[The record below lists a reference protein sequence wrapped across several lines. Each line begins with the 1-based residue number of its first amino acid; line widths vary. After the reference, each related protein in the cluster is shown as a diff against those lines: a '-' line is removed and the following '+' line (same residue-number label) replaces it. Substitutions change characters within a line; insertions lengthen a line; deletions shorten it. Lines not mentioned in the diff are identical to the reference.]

1 MANKKRA
8 PGRSGTSTQGKSK
21 FLLENPTIIRAALQV
36 VAGML
41 LLAPAVTMA
50 DIDDEPQIVV
60 LELADQSRHIY
71 APSKQIVAT
80 HEYDWDD
87 ETIDAV
93 ASIFWAETGRGDRA
107 YKEKLAITQLIWN
120 RTQYGDPFPGTI
132 REVCEQRNEFN
143 HGRISDRNRELAR
156 LNLNKVRSQAE
167 GYYQGIEM
175 WDSCIYMTREGG
187 TGILTFQDDQWVT
200 CYRVEG

>member
-1 MANKKRA
+1 MSKKNALHRT
-8 PGRSGTSTQGKSK
+8 GTSEQGARRISIWHRIT
-21 FLLENPTIIRAALQV
+21 FRAGAQV
-36 VAGML
+36 
-41 LLAPAVTMA
+41 LAAAMILSPLTASA
-50 DIDDEPQIVV
+50 DIDDEPQIIVI
-60 LELADQSRHIY
+60 ELADQSKHIY
-71 APSKQIVAT
+71 APNKTIVAT

-93 ASIFWAETGRGDRA
+93 ASIYWAETGRGDRA

-132 REVCEQRNEFN
+132 LEVCEQRNEFN
-143 HGRISDRNRELAR
+143 HGHISDRNRELAR

-200 CYRVEG
+200 CYRVED